1 MMNHTYHY
9 IKNIEE
15 KQFVKM
21 VLDDTRRASQ
31 QNRVLLTD
39 FYNKEWME
47 SLLNQYIPQRF
58 DVQYTF
64 WGGYEGAERQRLC
77 ISPYEIQE
85 KDFEI
90 GVLRIG
96 VKVGIGKR
104 LSHRDYLG
112 ALLGLG
118 IERCVIGDIILKDW
132 GAYVITEGAMLPY
145 LRGQLG
151 SIGRYQKLIIE
162 EIEPNAL
169 DIEKP
174 QTKEVSVVVSALRA
188 DAVVAAMFGLSRSEC
203 AKLIQGDKAKRNGLS
218 ITVSTLLKEGDTI
231 TLRGYGKVRLVTVNG
246 YTKKNRLHITL
257 EKYV

>member
-1 MMNHTYHY
+1 MMNSTYHY
-9 IKNIEE
+9 IKGIEE

-21 VLDDTRRASQ
+21 VIDYSIKASQ

-47 SLLNQYIPQRF
+47 SLLSQYIPKRF

-64 WGGYEGAERQRLC
+64 WGGYEDAERQRLC

-85 KDFEI
+85 EDFEV
-90 GVLRIG
+90 GVLRIE
-96 VKVGIGKR
+96 VKIGIGKR

-132 GAYVITEGAMLPY
+132 GAYVITEIAMLPY

-162 EIEPNAL
+162 EIKPNVL
-169 DIEKP
+169 EIERPK
-174 QTKEVSVVVSALRA
+174 TKKIDVTVSALRA
-188 DAVVAAMFGLSRSEC
+188 DAVLAAMFGISRSEC
-203 AKLIQGDKAKRNGLS
+203 VKLIQGDKARRNGLG

-231 TLRGYGKVRLVTVNG
+231 TLRGYGKARLVAVNG
-246 YTKKNRLHITL
+246 HTKKNRLHITL